1 VLSSPKTLRARRAIP
16 LPWAVVKVLRAHR
29 ESQAVERAAA
39 EVWGDDDLV
48 FTTRIGTAIEPT

>member
-1 VLSSPKTLRARRAIP
+1 
-16 LPWAVVKVLRAHR
+16 VKVLRAHR

-39 EVWGDDDLV
+39 EVWGDDNLV